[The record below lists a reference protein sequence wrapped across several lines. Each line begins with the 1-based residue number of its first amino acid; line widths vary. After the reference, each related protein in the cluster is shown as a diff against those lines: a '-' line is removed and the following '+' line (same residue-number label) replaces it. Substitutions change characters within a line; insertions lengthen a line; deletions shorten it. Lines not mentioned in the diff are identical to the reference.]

1 MPKLPKGPFVSYIAD
16 RMACGLAIILRGS
29 FQLYKA
35 PDDWRFTGD
44 IFDILAMYKT
54 ARGLTFDGIAST
66 IEYAI
71 PDLQTEDLE
80 EYEMAVK
87 DRPTLSPLASAQ
99 LQRVLFKL
107 AQGAY
112 EKDSSLALP
121 AMVCIE
127 KTYKHMVLL
136 SLIKQNHEDPDSDL
150 ESVPDKE
157 VWYRVALALY
167 SVCCS
172 PDNEISKLGFEACQR
187 HLIGTF
193 MEEVPDEKWI
203 GVLKE
208 MTARQPPVASPLS
221 RINTFSLLGHMMV
234 RLFPI
239 MSVREKNWKDLTEV
253 TKDAIIIADE
263 NMLSSYK
270 GEALFNYTVKI
281 VASMYTQMA
290 SPNFGGEKRYCSWAS
305 ESLKKALEKNGAVKN
320 KKKDAEKDTEK
331 VEEKASTSTTESP
344 SEQQ

>member
-1 MPKLPKGPFVSYIAD
+1 VSYIAD

-29 FQLYKA
+29 FQLYKS

-66 IEYAI
+66 IECSI
-71 PDLQTEDLE
+71 PDVQTEDLE
-80 EYEMAVK
+80 EYETAVK
-87 DRPTLSPLASAQ
+87 DKPTLSLLASAQ

-107 AQGAY
+107 AQGSY
-112 EKDSSLALP
+112 ENDSSLAIP

-136 SLIKQNHEDPDSDL
+136 TLINQSHEDPDADL

-157 VWYRVALALY
+157 VWYKVAVALY
-167 SVCCS
+167 SVCCAS
-172 PDNEISKLGFEACQR
+172 DPEISKLGFEACQR
-187 HLIGTF
+187 HLVGTF
-193 MEEVPDEKWI
+193 MEEVPDDRWI

-208 MTARQPPVASPLS
+208 MTTKQPPVASPLS
-221 RINTFSLLGHMMV
+221 RINSFSLLGQMMV

-263 NMLSSYK
+263 NMLNSYK
-270 GEALFNYTVKI
+270 GEPLFNYTVKI
-281 VASMYTQMA
+281 VANLYTQMA
-290 SPNFGGEKRYCSWAS
+290 SPNFGGEKRYCNWAS
-305 ESLKKALEKNGAVKN
+305 DAFKKALEKNGAVKN
-320 KKKDAEKDTEK
+320 KKKETENTAAE
-331 VEEKASTSTTESP
+331 ASTTTDSIA
-344 SEQQ
+344 EQ

>member
-1 MPKLPKGPFVSYIAD
+1 MSYIAD

-29 FQLYKA
+29 FQLYKS

-66 IEYAI
+66 IEFAI

-80 EYEMAVK
+80 VYETAVK
-87 DRPTLSPLASAQ
+87 DKATLSPLATAQ
-99 LQRVLFKL
+99 LQRVLVKL
-107 AQGAY
+107 AQGTY
-112 EKDSSLALP
+112 ENDSTLAVP
-121 AMVCIE
+121 ALVCLE
-127 KTYKHMVLL
+127 KTYKHIVML
-136 SLIKQNHEDPDSDL
+136 SLIKQNHEDPDADL

-157 VWYRVALALY
+157 VWYKVALALY

-172 PDNEISKLGFEACQR
+172 PDHEVSKQGFEACQR

-193 MEEVPDEKWI
+193 MEEVPDENWI

-208 MTARQPPVASPLS
+208 MTSKQPPISSPLS
-221 RINTFSLLGHMMV
+221 RINTFSLLGQMMV

-263 NMLSSYK
+263 NMLNSYK
-270 GEALFNYTVKI
+270 GEPLFNYTVKI
-281 VASMYTQMA
+281 VANIYTQMA
-290 SPNFGGEKRYCSWAS
+290 SPDFGGEKRYCSWAS
-305 ESLKKALEKNGAVKN
+305 DAFKKALAKNGAVKQ
-320 KKKDAEKDTEK
+320 KKKDTAQDA
-331 VEEKASTSTTESP
+331 EKASAVTASTTE
-344 SEQQ
+344 Q

>member
-1 MPKLPKGPFVSYIAD
+1 MSYIAD

-29 FQLYKA
+29 FSLYKS

-54 ARGLTFDGIAST
+54 ARGLVFDGIAST

-71 PDLQTEDLE
+71 PDQESDDLE
-80 EYEMAVK
+80 AYEAAIK
-87 DRPTLSPLASAQ
+87 DKPTLSVLASTR
-99 LQRVLFKL
+99 LQRVLLKL
-107 AQGAY
+107 AQGTY
-112 EKDSSLALP
+112 ENDFTLALP

-127 KTYKHMVLL
+127 KSYRHTVML
-136 SLIKQNHEDPDSDL
+136 SLIKQNNEDPDVDL

-172 PDNEISKLGFEACQR
+172 TNPDISKQGFEACQK

-208 MTARQPPVASPLS
+208 MTTKQPSVASPLS
-221 RINTFSLLGHMMV
+221 RVNTFSLLGQMMV

-253 TKDAIIIADE
+253 TKDAIVIADE
-263 NMLSSYK
+263 NMMNSYR
-270 GEALFNYTVKI
+270 GEPLFNYTAKI
-281 VASMYTQMA
+281 VANIYTQMA

-305 ESLKKALEKNGAVKN
+305 DAFKKTLEKNGAVKDK
-320 KKKDAEKDTEK
+320 KKKDAGHVTQE
-331 VEEKASTSTTESP
+331 ATSTAT
-344 SEQQ
+344 